1 MAGKIK
7 VLMVDDEEQFRSTT
21 SKILTRKGYETTMAA
36 SGEEAIEALKKAK
49 QDVVILD
56 MKMPGMDGNQTL
68 AELRKIDPDLPVIML
83 TGHGTLDSAKMSLK
97 RGAFD
102 YLSKPCDIDLLASKI
117 NDAYELGRGGFK
129 EKEEKRASDIMIPLE
144 EYTSISADSTV
155 KDAIGALKKSYE
167 SFLSSGKVMEYG
179 HRSIL
184 VFDTRGRLSGILSI
198 LDLIKALRP
207 AYLTA
212 PKPSMADALRY
223 STMFWSGLF
232 TSQAKGLVKKKVSDI
247 MSEPP
252 LTIEEDANLMEI
264 AEMMVTEKA
273 RRLAVTRKGKVIGVV
288 REQELFFEI
297 ARIVSG
303 SGS

>member
-1 MAGKIK
+1 MAEKIR

-36 SGEEAIEALKKAK
+36 SGEEAIQALKKSK
-49 QDVVILD
+49 QDVVVLD

-68 AELRKIDPDLPVIML
+68 SELRKIDPDLPVIML

-117 NDAYELGRGGFK
+117 NHAYDAAKGGFK
-129 EKEEKRASDIMIPLE
+129 EKEEKKAADVMIPLE
-144 EYTSISADSTV
+144 EYTSISVDNTV
-155 KDAIGALKKSYE
+155 KEAIEALKKSYE

-184 VFDTRGRLSGILSI
+184 VFDRKGRLAGILSI

-232 TSQAKGLVKKKVSDI
+232 TTQAKGLVGKKVGDI
-247 MSEPP
+247 MSDPP
-252 LTIEEDANLMEI
+252 FTIEEEANLMEI

-273 RRLAVTRKGKVIGVV
+273 RRLAVTRKGEVVGVV

>member
-36 SGEEAIEALKKAK
+36 SGEEAIEALKKAR

-68 AELRKIDPDLPVIML
+68 AEIRKIDPDLPVIML

-117 NDAYELGRGGFK
+117 NDAYEAARKGFK
-129 EKEEKRASDIMIPLE
+129 EKEEKKAGEIMIPLE
-144 EYTSISADSTV
+144 EYTRISVDSTV
-155 KDAIGALKKSYE
+155 KEAIDALKKSYE

-184 VFDTRGRLSGILSI
+184 VFDRKDRLAGILSI
-198 LDLIKALRP
+198 LDLVKALRP

-232 TSQAKGLVKKKVSDI
+232 TSQAKGLVGKKVGDL

-252 LTIEEDANLMEI
+252 LTIEEEANLMEI

>member
-21 SKILTRKGYETTMAA
+21 SKILSRKGYETTMAA

-68 AELRKIDPDLPVIML
+68 LEIRKIDPDLPVIML

-97 RGAFD
+97 GGAFD

-117 NDAYELGRGGFK
+117 NDAYEVAQKGFK
-129 EKEEKRASDIMIPLE
+129 EKEEKRAGDIMIPIE
-144 EYTSISADSTV
+144 EYTRISVDSTV
-155 KDAIGALKKSYE
+155 REAIEALKRSYE
-167 SFLSSGKVMEYG
+167 SFLSTGKVMECG

-184 VFDTRGRLSGILSI
+184 VFDRKERLSGILSI

-212 PKPSMADALRY
+212 PKPSMADTLRY

-232 TSQAKGLVKKKVSDI
+232 TSQAKGLVGKKVGDI

-252 LTIEEDANLMEI
+252 LTIQEDANLMEI

-273 RRLAVTRKGKVIGVV
+273 RRLAVTSGGKVVGVV

-297 ARIVSG
+297 ARVVSRPI
-303 SGS
+303 

>member
-1 MAGKIK
+1 MAGKIR

-36 SGEEAIEALKKAK
+36 SGEEAIEALKKAR

-68 AELRKIDPDLPVIML
+68 LEIRKIDPDLPVIML
-83 TGHGTLDSAKMSLK
+83 TGHGTMDSAKKSLK
-97 RGAFD
+97 GGAFD

-117 NDAYELGRGGFK
+117 NDAYEAAQKGFN
-129 EKEEKRASDIMIPLE
+129 EKEEKKAGDIMIPIA
-144 EYTSISADSTV
+144 EYTRISVDSTV
-155 KDAIGALKKSYE
+155 REAIEALGRSYE
-167 SFLSSGKVMEYG
+167 SFLSTGKVMECG

-184 VFDTRGRLSGILSI
+184 VFDRRERLSGILSI

-212 PKPSMADALRY
+212 PKPSMADTLRY

-232 TSQAKGLVKKKVSDI
+232 TSQAKGLVGKKVSDI

-273 RRLAVTRKGKVIGVV
+273 RRLGVTRGGKVVGVV

-297 ARIVSG
+297 ARIVSRP
-303 SGS
+303 S

>member
-36 SGEEAIEALKKAK
+36 SGEEAIEALKKSK

-117 NDAYELGRGGFK
+117 NDAYEFGKGGFK
-129 EKEEKRASDIMIPLE
+129 EKEEKKASDIMIPLE

-155 KDAIGALKKSYE
+155 KDAIGALKRSYE

-232 TSQAKGLVKKKVSDI
+232 TSQAKGLVNKKVSDI

-273 RRLAVTRKGKVIGVV
+273 RRVAVTRKGKVIGVV

-303 SGS
+303 SES